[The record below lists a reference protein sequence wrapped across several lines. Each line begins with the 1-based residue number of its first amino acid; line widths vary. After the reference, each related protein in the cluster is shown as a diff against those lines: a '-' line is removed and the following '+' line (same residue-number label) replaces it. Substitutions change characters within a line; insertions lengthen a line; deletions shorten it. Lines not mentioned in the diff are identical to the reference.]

1 MVISIYRVADFLI
14 FIFHILKCYYST
26 LKYYYKA
33 GNNFFPG
40 EVHII
45 PAYEQDW
52 SVEKLNETKSCGLK
66 RNNI

>member
-40 EVHII
+40 EVQYYSLSL
-45 PAYEQDW
+45 PM
-52 SVEKLNETKSCGLK
+52 SRTGVL
-66 RNNI
+66 RN